1 MNLKHAK
8 SIRLKIDKV
17 FIHLT
22 TVVTFLSLTN
32 LSRVVREVIYVQCKF
47 VRDVI
52 IRGRV
57 LIQRR
62 HLITNVGAEV
72 HSYVKHKQTLR
83 LKISFSY
90 FY

>member
-1 MNLKHAK
+1 MNLKYAK
-8 SIRLKIDKV
+8 SVRLKIDEV
-17 FIHLT
+17 SLLLA

-52 IRGRV
+52 LHGRV

-62 HLITNVGAEV
+62 HLITNVDAEV
-72 HSYVKHKQTLR
+72 HSYVKHK
-83 LKISFSY
+83 
-90 FY
+90 